1 LCNASTTCY
10 VFKITKT
17 LKFMKNGKKTQNI
30 QNNDMDAIIENQN
43 NNKQWIHMLNDLQRN
58 KLDTP
63 VLELQN
69 HIIYIKNC
77 M

>member
-1 LCNASTTCY
+1 LCNASTTCF

-17 LKFMKNGKKTQNI
+17 LEFMKNGKKTQNI

-43 NNKQWIHMLNDLQRN
+43 NNKQWTHMLNDLQRN

-63 VLELQN
+63 MLKLQN
-69 HIIYIKNC
+69 PYC
-77 M
+77 